1 MRGVS
6 RHFGKDTALSATISK
21 TRLPSTILVTILAA
35 ALLGACAA
43 GPSREASGPTPALNQ
58 PERLLAHARNVQ
70 AEKGCEKAIPTY
82 RVLAGFGEGYEVAQ
96 YELGACL
103 LETAPA
109 SAQAALLTQ
118 EGLFWLRRAA
128 WAGNARAQWRLAMV
142 LSGAPSPYAEN
153 VDAVPTEAMGW
164 ALVYKDN
171 ATRELY
177 GLAPVYPKVLNHLN
191 ATLPQS
197 AKAEAATFADDFVEV
212 KMAIYTPP
220 AGNKNAKKAGKP
232 RRQGQ
237 RRQRRNVK
245 QMADL

>member
-1 MRGVS
+1 
-6 RHFGKDTALSATISK
+6 LSAIISK
-21 TRLPSTILVTILAA
+21 TRLPSTILITALAA
-35 ALLGACAA
+35 ALLGACATGSSHEA
-43 GPSREASGPTPALNQ
+43 RGPAPSIDQ

-70 AEKGCEKAIPTY
+70 AEKGCDKAIPTY

-109 SAQAALLTQ
+109 SEQTVLLTQ

-153 VDAVPTEAMGW
+153 VAAVPTEAMGW

-177 GLAPVYPKVLNHLN
+177 GLAPVYPKVLNHLK

-197 AKAEAATFADDFVEV
+197 AKTEATTFADDFVEV

-220 AGNKNAKKAGKP
+220 ARGANAEQSGKP
-232 RRQGQ
+232 PSQGQ
-237 RRQRRNVK
+237 HGPGRHLKRTASR
-245 QMADL
+245 